1 MFSIYSLFRYV
12 TWQEYLL
19 DQAIYVLAS
28 RLNKPAVHV
37 VINELEMNKPNGAR
51 KVAFTSDN
59 KTIKIDVKQ
68 KPPEENVNSKQI
80 EPVVEESAAVEEIVI
95 WYVNKIFTVYNG
107 HGLKHV
113 TNKYLKKRCLYSFSD
128 DHKFKTFF

>member
-1 MFSIYSLFRYV
+1 MLLIYYLIPLTFRYV

-68 KPPEENVNSKQI
+68 KPPEELAPPKEMETLTEDDNVQ
-80 EPVVEESAAVEEIVI
+80 EIS
-95 WYVNKIFTVYNG
+95 
-107 HGLKHV
+107 L
-113 TNKYLKKRCLYSFSD
+113 
-128 DHKFKTFF
+128 